1 MKDDKQFNETLAMI
15 GTIAGVGEDWY
26 EIGEAEKGED
36 GNTRY
41 GIYAKT
47 EDIAE
52 KVGKVFE
59 RIFANNINIKD
70 STVTFDM
77 SHHHTDIRGGDDE

>member
-1 MKDDKQFNETLAMI
+1 MKDDKQFNEALAKI
-15 GTIAGVGEDWY
+15 GTLAGVGEDWY

-77 SHHHTDIRGGDDE
+77 SHHHTDIRGGDTE

>member
-1 MKDDKQFNETLAMI
+1 MKDDKQFNEALAKI
-15 GTIAGVGEDWY
+15 GTLAGVGEDWY

-77 SHHHTDIRGGDDE
+77 SHHHTDIRGGDKE

>member
-1 MKDDKQFNETLAMI
+1 MKDDKQFNEILAKI

-59 RIFANNINIKD
+59 QIFAKG
-70 STVTFDM
+70 
-77 SHHHTDIRGGDDE
+77 R

>member
-1 MKDDKQFNETLAMI
+1 MTRDKQFNEALAKI
-15 GTIAGVGEDWY
+15 GVAAGVGEDWY
-26 EIGEAEKGED
+26 TIGEAERGED
-36 GNTRY
+36 GETRY

-59 RIFANNINIKD
+59 KIFANKSTDINIKD
-70 STVTFDM
+70 SVVTFDM
-77 SHHHTDIRGGDDE
+77 SHHHKGGDTE

>member
-1 MKDDKQFNETLAMI
+1 MKDDKQFNEALAKI

-59 RIFANNINIKD
+59 QIFARRTNMNIKD
-70 STVTFDM
+70 SVVTFDM
-77 SHHHTDIRGGDDE
+77 SHHHEGGDTE

>member
-1 MKDDKQFNETLAMI
+1 MKDDKQFNETLAKI